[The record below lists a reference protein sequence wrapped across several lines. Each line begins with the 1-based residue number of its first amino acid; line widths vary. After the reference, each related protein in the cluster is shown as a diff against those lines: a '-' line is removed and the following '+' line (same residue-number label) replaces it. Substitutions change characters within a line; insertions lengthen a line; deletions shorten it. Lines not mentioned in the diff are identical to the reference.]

1 MVTPNIDE
9 VRLNFLNL
17 TIFITPES
25 SRSVL
30 DSWDELKLLVKVFF
44 IFYLI
49 LTISLFW
56 LLGKWLRPIK
66 TITETMTKVNEK
78 GFDIKLPD
86 FVIPDFQ
93 KISTGFNTMTNQLQS
108 LVKDQEILGLIAYQ
122 SSEAIIMIDNDK
134 NITFWNHSAE
144 KYFQLKRMMLYNRK
158 SQI

>member
-1 MVTPNIDE
+1 MNHQSQIIKRKICSRLVFKFGNPNIDE

-49 LTISLFW
+49 LTISL
-56 LLGKWLRPIK
+56 LALGKWLRPIK

-93 KISTGFNTMTNQLQS
+93 KYQL
-108 LVKDQEILGLIAYQ
+108 DLIQ
-122 SSEAIIMIDNDK
+122 
-134 NITFWNHSAE
+134 
-144 KYFQLKRMMLYNRK
+144 
-158 SQI
+158 